1 MDSFSYKGNSEMS
14 VEGLIADNVAT
25 SGRFARY
32 TVALRLGMR
41 F

>member
-1 MDSFSYKGNSEMS
+1 MS
-14 VEGLIADNVAT
+14 VDGLIADEVAT